1 MADSRDFR
9 EDMQRIGGLVQEIE
23 SIADPAVRAATKGL
37 VQSLMDLHG
46 AALEKA
52 LDIVADAGEPGMGII
67 DRLGRDALVSSVL
80 ILYGL
85 HPEDLETRVVKAVE
99 RVRPQLRK
107 QGCEVELLGVNDGAI
122 RVRVE
127 TGSHTCGSTAKTVQ
141 ATLEGAMYDAA
152 PDMASLVIEG
162 LEEKPAS
169 GFVALD
175 KLMGS
180 ASSESAAAG
189 RGLKDFVAP
198 ASAAVGRC
206 RRYRVT
212 AGDTRTN
219 HELGTNL
226 RNPPTALGRC
236 ASLRAAN
243 GRWSAANCAASGCR
257 RSSASDRSGAAAS
270 FSAPAT
276 PAPSCSAARA

>member
-1 MADSRDFR
+1 MAEGRDLR

-23 SIADPAVRAATKGL
+23 SIADPAVRAATKNL

-52 LDIVADAGEPGMGII
+52 LEIVAEAGESGMSII
-67 DRLGRDALVSSVL
+67 DRLGRDSLVSSVL

-85 HPEDLETRVVKAVE
+85 HPEDIETRVVKAVE

-107 QGCEVELLGVNDGAI
+107 QGCEVELMGVNAGEI
-122 RVRVE
+122 RLRVE

-152 PDMASLVIEG
+152 PDLVSLMIEG

-175 KLMGS
+175 KLMGGG
-180 ASSESAAAG
+180 SEM
-189 RGLKDFVAP
+189 L
-198 ASAAVGRC
+198 
-206 RRYRVT
+206 
-212 AGDTRTN
+212 TN
-219 HELGTNL
+219 
-226 RNPPTALGRC
+226 R
-236 ASLRAAN
+236 
-243 GRWSAANCAASGCR
+243 
-257 RSSASDRSGAAAS
+257 
-270 FSAPAT
+270 PAT
-276 PAPSCSAARA
+276 LESQSGD

>member
-1 MADSRDFR
+1 MADGRDFR

-23 SIADPAVRAATKGL
+23 AIADPAVRAATKGL

-52 LDIVADAGEPGMGII
+52 LDIVADAGEPGMSII

-85 HPEDLETRVVKAVE
+85 HPEDIETRVVKAVD

-122 RVRVE
+122 RLRVE

-175 KLMGS
+175 KLVGS
-180 ASSESAAAG
+180 PAAGNPGAAG
-189 RGLKDFVAP
+189 RGLKIQR
-198 ASAAVGRC
+198 SAAVPAAVRRASRPPSEGETPSRQPAGC
-206 RRYRVT
+206 RRYQ
-212 AGDTRTN
+212 
-219 HELGTNL
+219 EMK
-226 RNPPTALGRC
+226 
-236 ASLRAAN
+236 S
-243 GRWSAANCAASGCR
+243 
-257 RSSASDRSGAAAS
+257 
-270 FSAPAT
+270 
-276 PAPSCSAARA
+276 